1 MSIADAQAS
10 IESAIESLQESGEQ
24 VVFSY
29 VTTPVYDDDT
39 GDLISGGASGT
50 QAAYGYPESY
60 SNTEI
65 DGTNIMRG
73 DIKLICSAS
82 GLRPVVGWSCLLDSK
97 TYRVMNCE
105 PIRESGVD
113 VIYYVQLRA

>member
-1 MSIADAQAS
+1 MSVADAQAD
-10 IESAIESLQESGEQ
+10 IASALEMLQESGEQ
-24 VVFSY
+24 VIFSY

-39 GDLISGGASGT
+39 GDLISGGTSGT
-50 QAAYGYPESY
+50 QTAYGYPETY
-60 SNTEI
+60 SNAEI
-65 DGTNIMRG
+65 DGGNIMRG
-73 DIKLICSAS
+73 DIKLICSA
-82 GLRPVVGWSCLLDSK
+82 GALRPVAGWSCLLDSK

>member
-1 MSIADAQAS
+1 MSLADAQAD
-10 IESAIESLQESGEQ
+10 IESAIESLQESGEH

-29 VTTPVYDDDT
+29 ATTPIYDEDS
-39 GDLISGGASGT
+39 GDLISGGTAGT
-50 QAAYGYPESY
+50 QTAYGYPESY
-60 SNTEI
+60 SNAEI

-73 DIKLICSAS
+73 DIKLICSA
-82 GLRPVVGWSCLLDSK
+82 GALRPAVGWSCLLDSK

-105 PIRESGVD
+105 PIRESGID

>member
-1 MSIADAQAS
+1 MSLADAQAS

-24 VVFSY
+24 AIFSY
-29 VTTPVYDDDT
+29 KTDPVFDDDT
-39 GDLISGGASGT
+39 GDLISGGTSGT
-50 QAAYGYPESY
+50 QIAYGYPESY

-65 DGTNIMRG
+65 DGSNIMRG
-73 DIKLICSAS
+73 DIKLICSA
-82 GLRPVVGWSCLLDSK
+82 GVLRPAVGWSCLLDSK

>member
-1 MSIADAQAS
+1 MSPADAQAD

-29 VTTPVYDDDT
+29 KADPVFDNDT

-50 QAAYGYPESY
+50 QTAYGYPESY
-60 SNTEI
+60 SNAEI

-73 DIKLICSAS
+73 DIKLICSA
-82 GLRPVVGWSCLLDSK
+82 GALRPVVGWSCLLDSK
-97 TYRVMNCE
+97 NYRVMNCD
-105 PIRESGVD
+105 PIRESGID

>member
-29 VTTPVYDDDT
+29 AVDPIYDNDT
-39 GDLISGGASGT
+39 GDLISGGTSGT
-50 QAAYGYPESY
+50 QTAYGYPESY
-60 SNTEI
+60 SNAEI

-73 DIKLICSAS
+73 DIKLICTVGA
-82 GLRPVVGWSCLLDSK
+82 LRPVAGWSCLLDSV
-97 TYRVMNCE
+97 TYRVMNCSTY
-105 PIRESGVD
+105 RDTGVD

>member
-1 MSIADAQAS
+1 MSLADAQAS
-10 IESAIESLQESGEQ
+10 IESAIESLQESGEP

-29 VTTPVYDDDT
+29 AVDPIYDNNT
-39 GDLISGGASGT
+39 GDLISGGTSGS
-50 QAAYGYPESY
+50 QIDYGYPESY

-65 DGTNIMRG
+65 DGTNIQRG
-73 DIKLICSAS
+73 DIKLICSAG

-97 TYRVMNCE
+97 TYRVMNCNAF
-105 PIRESGVD
+105 RKSGVD